1 MSTRCLRGVNV
12 ALGAGDGASVPARSA
27 GIQLPTCRNPGAGAA
42 WGACTEVQVQDGA
55 EQGPAPLQLG
65 ASAPRVPSSRTRF
78 YDDGTHFKKSYGHA
92 RMTTD
97 VFEALMAKLR
107 RACIR
112 APSLR

>member
-55 EQGPAPLQLG
+55 EQGPAPNIYFIEPISKIQFPYRNIYKYG
-65 ASAPRVPSSRTRF
+65 DFVSS
-78 YDDGTHFKKSYGHA
+78 HSK
-92 RMTTD
+92 
-97 VFEALMAKLR
+97 
-107 RACIR
+107 CI
-112 APSLR
+112 L